1 MEVQKSWSYSTPQ
14 GEGKW
19 KLYPI
24 NPEQMF
30 ANIHKV
36 LGKFEYQDGGKVVER
51 ELVGRRLNSCLR
63 YEQTIG
69 WFRMKKTDRLDFL
82 GPKQISA
89 V

>member
-1 MEVQKSWSYSTPQ
+1 
-14 GEGKW
+14 
-19 KLYPI
+19 
-24 NPEQMF
+24 MF

-36 LGKFEYQDGGKVVER
+36 LGKFEYQDGGKVVKR

-82 GPKQISA
+82 GPKQISS
-89 V
+89 VSNGWPSFEQLSQICEVGQ

>member
-1 MEVQKSWSYSTPQ
+1 
-14 GEGKW
+14 
-19 KLYPI
+19 
-24 NPEQMF
+24 MF

-36 LGKFEYQDGGKVVER
+36 LGKFEYQDGGKVVKR

-82 GPKQISA
+82 GPKQISF
-89 V
+89 VSNVWPSFEQLSQLCEVGQ

>member
-1 MEVQKSWSYSTPQ
+1 
-14 GEGKW
+14 
-19 KLYPI
+19 
-24 NPEQMF
+24 MF

>member
-1 MEVQKSWSYSTPQ
+1 
-14 GEGKW
+14 
-19 KLYPI
+19 
-24 NPEQMF
+24 MF

-69 WFRMKKTDRLDFL
+69 WFRMKKTVLIFWGQNKFQLSEMFGRRLNSCL
-82 GPKQISA
+82 KYA
-89 V
+89 R